1 MIGADMLILIF
12 FSFAARQLVPT
23 ILMLSQWMLSHF
35 VAPLL
40 ENRWLDIAL
49 PKMELNWA
57 EILPL
62 VTSPTLS
69 QETPAM
75 EVSIIST
82 MGSGLWHSQ
91 DRWPPCSPSQ
101 RTTPIPIP
109 CSYSPLLPRP
119 PTSPL
124 SSTAPTWHLTAE
136 EEHVCIS
143 HLPTRAG
150 TVMGTYNSSVIYLY
164 FFIMYMIIYD
174 HMCAN

>member
-49 PKMELNWA
+49 PEMELNWA

-62 VTSPTLS
+62 VTSRTLS

-91 DRWPPCSPSQ
+91 DRWPPCLPSQ

-109 CSYSPLLPRP
+109 YPYSPLLPRP

-143 HLPTRAG
+143 HLLSSSTTSLSTGSKDGLRGSSIRAR
-150 TVMGTYNSSVIYLY
+150 TV
-164 FFIMYMIIYD
+164 F
-174 HMCAN
+174 C

>member
-1 MIGADMLILIF
+1 MLILIS
-12 FSFAARQLVPT
+12 FSFGARQLVLT
-23 ILMLSQWMLSHF
+23 ILMLSQWMLFHF
-35 VAPLL
+35 FPPLL

-49 PKMELNWA
+49 PEMELNWA

-62 VTSPTLS
+62 VTSPTHP

-91 DRWPPCSPSQ
+91 DRWPLCPPSQ

-124 SSTAPTWHLTAE
+124 FSTAPTWHLTAE

-143 HLPTRAG
+143 HLLSSSTTTSLSTGSKDGLRGSSIRAR
-150 TVMGTYNSSVIYLY
+150 TV
-164 FFIMYMIIYD
+164 F
-174 HMCAN
+174 C